1 MLLAE
6 TATGHLVEVL
16 DLQALFNPFS
26 ATVRG
31 CLHFGEEAQDPE
43 PFDKTRLS
51 FPSGEALPRCWTDAD
66 YRRDESRQS
75 A

>member
-6 TATGHLVEVL
+6 KATGHMIEIR
-16 DLQALFNPFS
+16 DLAALFNPFEREV
-26 ATVRG
+26 TG

-43 PFDKTRLS
+43 PYNKTELV
-51 FPSGEALPRCWTDAD
+51 FPSGETLPRCWTDAN
-66 YRRDESRQS
+66 YRKPGS

>member
-6 TATGHLVEVL
+6 QSTGHLVEVL
-16 DLQALFNPFS
+16 DLGELFNPFAS
-26 ATVRG
+26 QVTG

-43 PFDKTRLS
+43 PYDKAQLV
-51 FPSGEALPRCWTDAD
+51 FPSGEALPRCWVDAN
-66 YRRDESRQS
+66 YRRGGS